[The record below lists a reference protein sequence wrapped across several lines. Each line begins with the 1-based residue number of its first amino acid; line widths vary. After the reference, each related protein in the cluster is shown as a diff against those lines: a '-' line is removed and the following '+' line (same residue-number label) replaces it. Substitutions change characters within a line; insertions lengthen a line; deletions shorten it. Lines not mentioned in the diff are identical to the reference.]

1 MNGVMLKSN
10 QLVIITDISE
20 EVEDVL
26 LELASPKLQQEI
38 AESRLEYERGETV
51 ELNDV
56 VSGLNA

>member
-1 MNGVMLKSN
+1 MLKSN